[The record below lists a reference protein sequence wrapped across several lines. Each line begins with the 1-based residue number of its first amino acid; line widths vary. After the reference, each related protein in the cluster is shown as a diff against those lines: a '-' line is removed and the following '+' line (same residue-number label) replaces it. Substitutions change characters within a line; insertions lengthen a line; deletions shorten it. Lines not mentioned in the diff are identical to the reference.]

1 MYIGANVSLNL
12 GQIKKISVFQGTGL
26 KISGKVVTVGT
37 HTFFNYFF
45 FWNFFLILCIFK
57 GEMPFKMHKI
67 NFFPENLKKILG
79 FTSKFR

>member
-45 FWNFFLILCIFK
+45 SGK
-57 GEMPFKMHKI
+57 KKI
-67 NFFPENLKKILG
+67 NFMHF
-79 FTSKFR
+79 